1 MTTLLFAITVT
12 AQQPSAPAKQFV
24 EGAGAAADPNS
35 AQQYHAA
42 PHSAHQQL
50 ATQQP
55 ADLHSAQQQLATQ
68 QPADQHSAQQ
78 QLAAQ
83 QPAALHSAQ
92 QHLAAPQEDLDAQ
105 YAGTLLKPGTKAPEI
120 ALKDIKGKEV
130 KLSQFRGRK
139 VVLLFWA
146 SWCPDCRAEIP
157 ELKALDAAA
166 QPDKVAF
173 VSVSFDRSFETL
185 CQFVEENYLPGVQ
198 LFDPAGKKESK
209 VGEQYGIKWIP
220 SLYLI
225 DEEGTVQLGTVMLD
239 KVAAALK
246 AHNAQDAQSL
256 TKPGREL
263 CSDENCAL

>member
-35 AQQYHAA
+35 AQQYLAA
-42 PHSAHQQL
+42 PHSAQQQLATQQPAALHSAHQQLATQQPAALHSAHQQL

-55 ADLHSAQQQLATQ
+55 ADPHF
-68 QPADQHSAQQ
+68 
-78 QLAAQ
+78 
-83 QPAALHSAQ
+83 
-92 QHLAAPQEDLDAQ
+92 APQEDLDAQ
-105 YAGTLLKPGTKAPEI
+105 YAGTLLKAGVKAPEI

-157 ELKALDAAA
+157 ELKALHAAA

-198 LFDPAGKKESK
+198 LFDPAGKKDSK

-246 AHNAQDAQSL
+246 AHDAQGSQTL
-256 TKPGREL
+256 AKPGREL